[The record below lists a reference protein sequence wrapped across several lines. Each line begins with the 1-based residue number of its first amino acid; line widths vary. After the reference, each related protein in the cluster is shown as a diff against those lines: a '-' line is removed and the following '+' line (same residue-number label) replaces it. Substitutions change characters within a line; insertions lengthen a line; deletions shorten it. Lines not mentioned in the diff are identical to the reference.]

1 MYQIIDSDV
10 IFKQCIVEQH
20 HTRLK
25 INLTA
30 IELQCNIMVYRKAN
44 LFTKQI
50 THPNIR
56 YCVILAS
63 FINFLDL
70 KIYNRM

>member
-10 IFKQCIVEQH
+10 IFKQRIVEQH

-30 IELQCNIMVYRKAN
+30 IER
-44 LFTKQI
+44 I
-50 THPNIR
+50 TMQYHG
-56 YCVILAS
+56 L
-63 FINFLDL
+63 
-70 KIYNRM
+70 